1 MGHNSIIPRRLSEDH
16 KNDPPGTSMRSVFF
30 FCRIVLFV
38 LVLFPS
44 SPALADD
51 TARKLLALIDYIGT
65 DYKNAVQAGKIVNQD
80 EYQEQLEFSKRSLEL
95 FDQLKEVDKTD
106 KAGVEP
112 DLKMLA
118 KQIEN
123 KADTKMVGA
132 VADSIKSK
140 MMTAYHIVPYP
151 RQLPSFEAG
160 RLLFAQNC
168 SQCHGETGK
177 GDGLGR
183 QSMNPKQPVPANFT
197 DAEFMSGLSP
207 FKAFNAISFG
217 VENTAMASFAALS
230 EDQR

>member
-123 KADTKMVGA
+123 KADTKMVSA
-132 VADSIKSK
+132 VADCIFFFND
-140 MMTAYHIVPYP
+140 TATTEIYTLSLHDA
-151 RQLPSFEAG
+151 LP
-160 RLLFAQNC
+160 
-168 SQCHGETGK
+168 
-177 GDGLGR
+177 
-183 QSMNPKQPVPANFT
+183 
-197 DAEFMSGLSP
+197 
-207 FKAFNAISFG
+207 I
-217 VENTAMASFAALS
+217 
-230 EDQR
+230 

>member
-16 KNDPPGTSMRSVFF
+16 KNDLFGTSMRSVFF
-30 FCRIVLFV
+30 FCPIVLFV

-44 SPALADD
+44 SSALADD

-95 FDQLKEVDKTD
+95 FDQLKEADKT
-106 KAGVEP
+106 GVEP

-123 KADTKMVGA
+123 KADTKMVSA

-168 SQCHGETGK
+168 SQCHGEAGK
-177 GDGLGR
+177 
-183 QSMNPKQPVPANFT
+183 
-197 DAEFMSGLSP
+197 
-207 FKAFNAISFG
+207 
-217 VENTAMASFAALS
+217 
-230 EDQR
+230 

>member
-1 MGHNSIIPRRLSEDH
+1 RHTSLSHYTNNS
-16 KNDPPGTSMRSVFF
+16 PPVTRILSVFF

-95 FDQLKEVDKTD
+95 FDQLKEVVKTD

-112 DLKMLA
+112 DLKMIA

-123 KADTKMVGA
+123 KADTKMVG
-132 VADSIKSK
+132 
-140 MMTAYHIVPYP
+140 
-151 RQLPSFEAG
+151 
-160 RLLFAQNC
+160 
-168 SQCHGETGK
+168 
-177 GDGLGR
+177 
-183 QSMNPKQPVPANFT
+183 
-197 DAEFMSGLSP
+197 
-207 FKAFNAISFG
+207 
-217 VENTAMASFAALS
+217 
-230 EDQR
+230 